1 MKRISEADSM
11 SIVPI
16 LRTGGLA
23 VVRTDTIYG
32 IVACADDK
40 TACERV
46 YAAKGRDGTK
56 PCIILITNDAQIWD
70 SVSRKAFVEAEA
82 HLGDEP
88 TSVVV
93 PAGENTP
100 AWIPHENGTVA
111 FRIPKRPELCRLM
124 LATGPLIAP
133 SANPSGEAPA
143 ETIEQAEAYF
153 GDAVDVYV
161 DGGKVEGAKPSHIIT
176 VNKSGN
182 IERIR

>member
-1 MKRISEADSM
+1 M
-11 SIVPI
+11 SIVPV
-16 LRTGGLA
+16 LRSGGVA
-23 VVRTDTIYG
+23 VLRTDTIYG
-32 IVACADDK
+32 IVACADDQA
-40 TACERV
+40 ACERV

-56 PCIILITNDAQIWD
+56 PCIVLIANDAQIWD

-100 AWIPHENGTVA
+100 AWVPHENGTIA

-133 SANPSGEAPA
+133 SANLSGEAPA
-143 ETIEQAEAYF
+143 ETIDQAVAYF
-153 GDAVDVYV
+153 SDAVDVYV
-161 DGGKVEGAKPSHIIT
+161 DGGNVEGAKPSLIVAVDKT
-176 VNKSGN
+176 GKVD
-182 IERIR
+182 RLR